1 MIVPSLLELHLL
13 IYIII
18 MYVNI
23 IYNICKSKYIFI
35 LMRII
40 LTIEKIIYLP
50 VHWMITDF
58 VMAEPTCVQLITASC
73 YKFTVSL
80 VMLATKYLVL
90 WISKW
95 WRTPSHIFSIHTLI
109 CCCLSQLLLSGY
121 PSTMGNSWSN

>member
-50 VHWMITDF
+50 VH
-58 VMAEPTCVQLITASC
+58 
-73 YKFTVSL
+73 
-80 VMLATKYLVL
+80 
-90 WISKW
+90 
-95 WRTPSHIFSIHTLI
+95 
-109 CCCLSQLLLSGY
+109 
-121 PSTMGNSWSN
+121 